1 MSPGAR
7 TVSGKRRSDFHDPI
21 RLVGVLQFTQI
32 LRSSG
37 SVDQDWRS
45 RHLVQRCMQKSVR
58 LVVGTAALAAG
69 LGLAGLATAIEVEAQ
84 PGPFPTWCPGDF
96 WDPGWG
102 NNWDGGGCHDNWRGA
117 GPNPHPDAHWGP

>member
-21 RLVGVLQFTQI
+21 RLAGVLQFTQI

-45 RHLVQRCMQKSVR
+45 RHLITKMYAKIRTSCRWDRRAGCRFRFGWSGYCNRGASPTGSPPDLVSRR
-58 LVVGTAALAAG
+58 LLGPG
-69 LGLAGLATAIEVEAQ
+69 LGQ
-84 PGPFPTWCPGDF
+84 
-96 WDPGWG
+96 
-102 NNWDGGGCHDNWRGA
+102 
-117 GPNPHPDAHWGP
+117 